1 MVVQYIYTLLQDL
14 FLKLKT
20 KSLFSIF
27 KLLCFSLI
35 YYLIPD
41 TFSLLI
47 KFSKIRPDLGLPWW
61 LGLRFFSSTAGGL
74 ASSPDQGT
82 KILHALRPEKK
93 IRPDCKRTI
102 TTFPQSNPTSQVG
115 FFSSVINLSSH
126 LLFITPN
133 KMRIYSLIW
142 GLFLLFSLVMM
153 V

>member
-1 MVVQYIYTLLQDL
+1 MGAQSIYTLLQDL

-20 KSLFSIF
+20 RSLFSTF

-61 LGLRFFSSTAGGL
+61 LGLRIFSSTAGGL
-74 ASSPDQGT
+74 GSIPDQGT

-93 IRPDCKRTI
+93 LDLTVR
-102 TTFPQSNPTSQVG
+102 QQ
-115 FFSSVINLSSH
+115 
-126 LLFITPN
+126 
-133 KMRIYSLIW
+133 
-142 GLFLLFSLVMM
+142 
-153 V
+153 